1 MTMRF
6 VLSEGLFADP
16 AVEREYLAERSVELD
31 VAALREPDQIAAAT
45 ADADGIIL
53 GTTPMRASQI
63 AALGERV
70 RIIGRPG
77 VGLDSLDLDAAA
89 DRGVA
94 VVHCPDYCVEE
105 VATHALALGL
115 ALVRGVVA
123 GDAIARMDWARWP
136 EVGALRP
143 LSELTVGIVGC
154 GRIGRVVAER
164 FRPLAREVIAFDR
177 HPDRLPDGV
186 RPAES
191 LEALLG
197 AADLVSLHMPVTPQT
212 AGLIGERQLAAM
224 KPDAFLVNVSRGRLV
239 DEEALAAALHL
250 GRLAGAA
257 LDVLVDE
264 PPAPDAAILGAPNVL
279 LTPHVA
285 WYSTESERRARI
297 TTVDAMLDYLAGTA
311 PRGGRL
317 AVDPGAARD
326 VSP

>member
-6 VLSEGLFADP
+6 VLSEGLFADL

-154 GRIGRVVAER
+154 GRIGRVVSER
-164 FRPLAREVIAFDR
+164 FRPLAREVIAF
-177 HPDRLPDGV
+177 
-186 RPAES
+186 
-191 LEALLG
+191 
-197 AADLVSLHMPVTPQT
+197 
-212 AGLIGERQLAAM
+212 
-224 KPDAFLVNVSRGRLV
+224 
-239 DEEALAAALHL
+239 
-250 GRLAGAA
+250 
-257 LDVLVDE
+257 
-264 PPAPDAAILGAPNVL
+264 
-279 LTPHVA
+279 
-285 WYSTESERRARI
+285 
-297 TTVDAMLDYLAGTA
+297 
-311 PRGGRL
+311 
-317 AVDPGAARD
+317 
-326 VSP
+326 